1 MKNRSDDAS
10 DCGCRAART
19 PTSLWTGPGAS
30 WDRPGLAL
38 GRLPAALGSPGA
50 SQDRSR
56 PGFGASRARPERVPT
71 RPRNGFGRPKPA
83 KSDFSS
89 IFRRF
94 GSVFRY
100 FPSAFSLIFAG
111 RWYEFG
117 AESSAFVRAI
127 LALFW
132 CLSLPKR
139 QTKRTR

>member
-1 MKNRSDDAS
+1 LDAQNQP
-10 DCGCRAART
+10 RA
-19 PTSLWTGPGAS
+19 
-30 WDRPGLAL
+30 
-38 GRLPAALGSPGA
+38 
-50 SQDRSR
+50 
-56 PGFGASRARPERVPT
+56 
-71 RPRNGFGRPKPA
+71 
-83 KSDFSS
+83 
-89 IFRRF
+89 IFHRFFADF
-94 GSVFRY
+94 GSVFRC